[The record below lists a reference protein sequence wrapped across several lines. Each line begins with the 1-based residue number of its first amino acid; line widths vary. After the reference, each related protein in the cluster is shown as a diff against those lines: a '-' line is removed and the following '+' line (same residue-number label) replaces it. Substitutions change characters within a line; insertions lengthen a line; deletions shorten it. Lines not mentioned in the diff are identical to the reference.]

1 MTRTDFPARGRGWQA
16 VAAEMEE
23 GHAGDLPVHN
33 ARQFKPAY
41 FAGDDVLEV
50 ALKAFEMHAEANVL
64 YSASAYPSLARYEA
78 ELVDMVLGILH
89 APEGAG
95 GSVTSGGTESNM
107 MAVKTARD
115 RARAERPD
123 ITRPE
128 MVVPQTAHPS
138 FTKAAELLG
147 LGITRLDRSVD
158 FQADV
163 EAMERAINENTIMLV
178 ASAPPYGYG
187 VIDPVGRI
195 AALAEESGLWLH
207 VDGCLGGMALPFLR
221 ELGPSI
227 PEFDFLVPGVTSISA
242 DLHKYGY
249 AVKGISTVYFRDAA
263 LQRYQH
269 FVYEDR
275 IAGYYETP
283 NIAGTRSG
291 GAISA
296 AWAVMQYLGRDGY
309 LRVAGELLAIK
320 RALIAGIEAIEELEI
335 RGQPHAF
342 HFTFGS
348 GALDIL
354 AVDAGMTDRG
364 WSGGLGGEPPSIWL
378 MVNLTHAGIVDD
390 YLRDLAE
397 VVELVKAGKIEGR
410 GQEVVYASKN

>member
-1 MTRTDFPARGRGWQA
+1 MRRADFPAHGRGWQA

-23 GHAGDLPVHN
+23 GQAGDLPVHN

-64 YSASAYPSLARYEA
+64 YSAAAYPSLARYEA
-78 ELVDMVLGILH
+78 EIVDMVLGLLH

-95 GSVTSGGTESNM
+95 GNVTSGGTESNM

-115 RARAERPD
+115 RARAERPG

-128 MVVPQTAHPS
+128 IVVPRTAHPS

-147 LGITRLDRSVD
+147 LAITRPDRSVD
-158 FQADV
+158 FRADV
-163 EAMERAINENTIMLV
+163 EAMGRAINENTIMLV

-187 VIDPVGRI
+187 VMDPVGRI
-195 AALAEESGLWLH
+195 AALAEEKDLWLH
-207 VDGCLGGMALPFLR
+207 VDGCLGGMVLPFLR
-221 ELGPSI
+221 ELDPAI

-249 AVKGISTVYFRDAA
+249 AVKGVSSVFFRDAD

-269 FVYEDR
+269 FVYEDG

-296 AWAVMQYLGRDGY
+296 AWAVMHYLGRDGY
-309 LRVAGELLAIK
+309 LRVTRELLEIK
-320 RALIAGIEAIEELEI
+320 RALIAGIDAIAELQVWGE
-335 RGQPHAF
+335 PHAL

-348 GALDIL
+348 EALDIL

-364 WSGGLGGEPPSIWL
+364 WTGGLGGEPPSIWL
-378 MVNLTHAGIVDD
+378 MVNLTHGGIVDD

-397 VVELVKAGKIEGR
+397 VVALVKAGKIESR
-410 GQEVVYASKN
+410 GQQVVYASKS